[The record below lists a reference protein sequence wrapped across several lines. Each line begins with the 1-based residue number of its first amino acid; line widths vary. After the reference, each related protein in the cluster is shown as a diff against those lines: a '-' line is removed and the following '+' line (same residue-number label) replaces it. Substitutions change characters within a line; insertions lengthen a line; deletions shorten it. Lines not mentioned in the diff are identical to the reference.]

1 MYKQYYTQQA
11 FTNKNCF
18 VLFSRNMEWT
28 CTFDQAFRV
37 NCFRLVLHFEARYQ
51 QLQFYHIALVD
62 LVLSW
67 TKKNL
72 LILTRYSVF
81 IPLLFCCK
89 YVHKN
94 IFACM
99 LLPQYNKFS
108 FALSS
113 QLFSHVLRNVRGQV
127 YCLQN
132 GQKQS
137 FVINIQL
144 TSHSF
149 QLTNNFCP

>member
-67 TKKNL
+67 MKKKLN
-72 LILTRYSVF
+72 ITRYSVF